1 MSSKIFSPI
10 ELDAIGEILNISLG
24 ASATAISTMLTKR
37 VDITTPHVEVV
48 DFDEF
53 DYTEMDPA
61 IGVEI
66 TYVSGLSGSNIM
78 LLKRHDVKVIVELLM
93 GVEMSDEEFELNEMN
108 MSAVCEVMNQMMGAS
123 STALSE
129 FLGEVVNISTPVSY
143 EIEDIKAFKEKCFNG
158 EEQMVVINF
167 NLKIDELIESRF
179 MNLMP
184 TKLAK
189 KLVSAFGLGDYIEE
203 EKAAEPD
210 PAPLPLE
217 EPSNKM
223 MSQEEIE
230 ALISGGA
237 PKEEAPA
244 GEPSNKM
251 MSQEEIEALISGG
264 APKEEAPAGE
274 PSNKMMSQEEI
285 EALISGGAP
294 KEEAPAEE
302 PSGKMMS
309 QEEIEALISGGAAKE
324 EAQTEKTSAAKA
336 QDAPPQAA
344 QQMPPYP
351 PYPPYPTA
359 MQVPEGY
366 PQAPPGYPPMYGYG
380 YYPPYGYP
388 PVPPQQQEKAPKEE
402 PKMINARPV
411 ETHQFGAAET
421 IGEEQAENLE
431 LIMDVPLEISVEI
444 GRTKKPIKEILEL
457 ASGSLVVLDKLAG
470 EQVDIYA
477 NGQCIAKGDVVV
489 VDDNFGV
496 RITEIIKNEVEKN

>member
-203 EKAAEPD
+203 EKAAEPN

-217 EPSNKM
+217 
-223 MSQEEIE
+223 
-230 ALISGGA
+230 
-237 PKEEAPA
+237 
-244 GEPSNKM
+244 
-251 MSQEEIEALISGG
+251 
-264 APKEEAPAGE
+264 E

-411 ETHQFGAAET
+411 ETQQFGAAET